1 MNATFKVQN
10 VSTEGKR
17 AYVRAS
23 VIKACNFAVSSGSML
38 GGIRLLPELVEPERG
53 VFLFRLEHP
62 ADSFRVKIGHI
73 VNLET

>member
-10 VSTEGKR
+10 VNIEGKR

-23 VIKACNFAVSSGSML
+23 VVKPCNFVVSSGSML
-38 GGIRLLPELVEPERG
+38 GGIRLLPEVMEPERG

-62 ADSFRVKIGHI
+62 ADRFRLKIGDT
-73 VNLET
+73 VNLGT

>member
-1 MNATFKVQN
+1 MNAMFKIQKVNVQG
-10 VSTEGKR
+10 ER

-23 VIKACNFAVSSGSML
+23 VVKPCNFAVSSGSML
-38 GGIRLLPELVEPERG
+38 GGIRLRSELMEPEQG

-62 ADSFRVKIGHI
+62 AEHFLLNTGDT